1 MQDNEEII
9 IRLEKPEDYR
19 NVEELNREAFWNH
32 FVPGG
37 DEHYLV
43 HTMRSHPDFVPEL
56 AFVAEKNGEI
66 IGNIMYSRSV
76 LRADTGREIPVLI
89 IGPVAVTPRLQRMG
103 LGKKLILHSLQA
115 AREMGFAA
123 VFLYG
128 DPAYYSRHGFECT
141 VKYKIRNA
149 DGVYPV
155 AMQVLALQDHALDG
169 MQGVLIESP
178 VFLIDAEKAELF
190 DANFPPKE
198 KKTGG
203 YMQERFAALLG
214 ATVNPEDTNI

>member
-76 LRADTGREIPVLI
+76 LGQIQTG
-89 IGPVAVTPRLQRMG
+89 
-103 LGKKLILHSLQA
+103 K
-115 AREMGFAA
+115 
-123 VFLYG
+123 
-128 DPAYYSRHGFECT
+128 
-141 VKYKIRNA
+141 
-149 DGVYPV
+149 
-155 AMQVLALQDHALDG
+155 
-169 MQGVLIESP
+169 
-178 VFLIDAEKAELF
+178 
-190 DANFPPKE
+190 FPC
-198 KKTGG
+198 
-203 YMQERFAALLG
+203 LL
-214 ATVNPEDTNI
+214 